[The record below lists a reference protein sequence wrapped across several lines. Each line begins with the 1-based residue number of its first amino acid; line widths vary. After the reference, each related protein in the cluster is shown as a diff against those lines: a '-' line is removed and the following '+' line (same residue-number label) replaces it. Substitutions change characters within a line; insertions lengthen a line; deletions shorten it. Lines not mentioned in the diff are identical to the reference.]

1 MAHPLDPE
9 EKVKQIIAV
18 QLCVDESEVVDSAN
32 LVNDLG
38 ADSLDMTELV
48 MNLEE
53 EFNLEIPDDDADR
66 VLTVADAVSYVQKR
80 V

>member
-1 MAHPLDPE
+1 MPLTTE